1 MHAVL
6 RAELAKN
13 IADFTLTEA
22 SLVDVRPIIFLI
34 HPAYGDS
41 SPNFR
46 REISY
51 VCPFLVSIALLRYE
65 ASMTSDSGSHDKT
78 AGGANHF
85 PGDPGRF
92 V

>member
-1 MHAVL
+1 MSDQL
-6 RAELAKN
+6 FSS
-13 IADFTLTEA
+13 FTPPTA
-22 SLVDVRPIIFLI
+22 IPD
-34 HPAYGDS
+34 
-41 SPNFR
+41 PNFR

-92 V
+92 G